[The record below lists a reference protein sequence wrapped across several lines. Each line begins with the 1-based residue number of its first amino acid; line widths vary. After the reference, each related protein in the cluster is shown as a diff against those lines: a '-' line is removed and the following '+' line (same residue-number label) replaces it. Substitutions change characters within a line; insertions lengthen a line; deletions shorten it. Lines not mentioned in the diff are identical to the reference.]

1 MSFETYVE
9 ILRAAWEAAE
19 ERMFN
24 ADLAAKRRLLV
35 GDDTLAR
42 ELVTRIERF
51 TADMHALTTPDPA
64 QPEAP

>member
-1 MSFETYVE
+1 MTSETYVE
-9 ILRAAWEAAE
+9 IRRAAWEAAE
-19 ERMFN
+19 EHQYN

-42 ELVTRIERF
+42 ELVARIERF
-51 TADMHALTTPDPA
+51 TADMHALTTPEPA